1 MLKVGK
7 AWIGYDGSAV
17 RTIAWSGFFYPLVS
31 VERIES
37 PDRCSPNDPFPAVLT
52 ATLVAIVEICS
63 RSL

>member
-31 VERIES
+31 EERTEPPDRGS
-37 PDRCSPNDPFPAVLT
+37 PDDPFPAVLT